1 MLGKGI
7 FARKKGIN
15 METQQVKNNNQ
26 ETKVDN
32 NTQLINEI
40 EEKPSDTILQDSLEE
55 ITNLKSQVDILQDK
69 LLRTIAESDNTRK
82 RLEKLIEDTKHY
94 AIFSFAKDLLS
105 VNDNLSRALEHKPQN
120 AEGDLNNII
129 TGIEMTKSELTNI
142 LKKHGLESI
151 EPLLGEKF
159 DYNIHHAI
167 SQVVS
172 DEYDQDSIVEIMQSG
187 YKIKNRLLRPA
198 IVQVSKKNS

>member
-1 MLGKGI
+1 
-7 FARKKGIN
+7 
-15 METQQVKNNNQ
+15 MEKQQEKNNDNQ
-26 ETKVDN
+26 EIKVDN
-32 NTQLINEI
+32 DAQLVNEI
-40 EEKPSDTILQDSLEE
+40 EEDTTDTLILQNSLQE
-55 ITNLKSQVDILQDK
+55 IASLKSQIEILQDK

-82 RLEKLIEDTKHY
+82 RLEKLIEEAKDY

-120 AEGDLNNII
+120 TEGDLASII
-129 TGIEMTKSELTNI
+129 TGVEMTKNELTSI

-172 DEYDQDSIVEIMQSG
+172 DEYDQDSIIGIMQSG
-187 YKIKNRLLRPA
+187 YKIKDRLIRPA
-198 IVQVSKKNS
+198 IVQVSKKT

>member
-1 MLGKGI
+1 
-7 FARKKGIN
+7 
-15 METQQVKNNNQ
+15 MEKQQEKNNDNQ
-26 ETKVDN
+26 EIKVDN
-32 NTQLINEI
+32 DAQLLNEI
-40 EEKPSDTILQDSLEE
+40 EEDPADTLILQDSLQE
-55 ITNLKSQVDILQDK
+55 ITSLKSQIEILQDK

-82 RLEKLIEDTKHY
+82 RLEKLIEDAKDY

-120 AEGDLNNII
+120 TEGDLASII
-129 TGIEMTKSELTNI
+129 TGVEMTKSELTSI

-172 DEYDQDSIVEIMQSG
+172 DEYDQDSVIGIMQSG
-187 YKIKNRLLRPA
+187 YKIKDRLVRPA
-198 IVQVSKKNS
+198 IVQVSKKI

>member
-1 MLGKGI
+1 
-7 FARKKGIN
+7 
-15 METQQVKNNNQ
+15 MEKQQEKNNDNQ
-26 ETKVDN
+26 EIKVDN
-32 NTQLINEI
+32 DAQLLNEI
-40 EEKPSDTILQDSLEE
+40 EEDPTNTPILQDSLQE
-55 ITNLKSQVDILQDK
+55 IASLKSQIEILQDK
-69 LLRTIAESDNTRK
+69 LLRTTAESDNTRK
-82 RLEKLIEDTKHY
+82 RLEKLIEDAKDY

-120 AEGDLNNII
+120 TEGDLASII
-129 TGIEMTKSELTNI
+129 TGVEMTKNELTSI

-172 DEYDQDSIVEIMQSG
+172 DEYDQDSIIGIMQSG
-187 YKIKNRLLRPA
+187 YKIKDRLVRPA
-198 IVQVSKKNS
+198 IVQVSKKT

>member
-1 MLGKGI
+1 
-7 FARKKGIN
+7 
-15 METQQVKNNNQ
+15 MEKQQEKNNDNQ
-26 ETKVDN
+26 EIKVDN
-32 NTQLINEI
+32 DAQLVNEI
-40 EEKPSDTILQDSLEE
+40 EEDTTDTLILQDSLQE
-55 ITNLKSQVDILQDK
+55 IASLKSQIEILQDK

-82 RLEKLIEDTKHY
+82 RLEKLIEEAKDY

-120 AEGDLNNII
+120 TEGDLASII
-129 TGIEMTKSELTNI
+129 TGVEMTKNELTSI

-172 DEYDQDSIVEIMQSG
+172 DEYDQDSIIGIMQSG
-187 YKIKNRLLRPA
+187 YKIKDRLIRPA
-198 IVQVSKKNS
+198 IVQVSKKT

>member
-1 MLGKGI
+1 
-7 FARKKGIN
+7 
-15 METQQVKNNNQ
+15 MEKQQEKNNDNQ
-26 ETKVDN
+26 EIKVDN
-32 NTQLINEI
+32 DAQLVNEI
-40 EEKPSDTILQDSLEE
+40 EEDTTDTLILQNSLQE
-55 ITNLKSQVDILQDK
+55 IASLKSQIEILQDK

-82 RLEKLIEDTKHY
+82 RLEKLIEEAKDY
-94 AIFSFAKDLLS
+94 AIFSFAKDMLS

-120 AEGDLNNII
+120 TEGDLASII
-129 TGIEMTKSELTNI
+129 TGVEMTKNELTSI

-172 DEYDQDSIVEIMQSG
+172 DEYDQDSIIGIMQSG
-187 YKIKNRLLRPA
+187 YKIKDRLIRPA
-198 IVQVSKKNS
+198 IVQVSKKT

>member
-1 MLGKGI
+1 
-7 FARKKGIN
+7 
-15 METQQVKNNNQ
+15 MEKQHEKNNGNQ
-26 ETKVDN
+26 EIKVDN
-32 NTQLINEI
+32 DAQLVNET
-40 EEKPSDTILQDSLEE
+40 EEDTTDTLILQDSLQE
-55 ITNLKSQVDILQDK
+55 IASLKNQIEVLQDK

-82 RLEKLIEDTKHY
+82 RLEKLIEDAKDY

-120 AEGDLNNII
+120 TEGDLASII
-129 TGIEMTKSELTNI
+129 TGVEMTKSELTSI

-172 DEYDQDSIVEIMQSG
+172 DEYDQDSIIGIMQSG
-187 YKIKNRLLRPA
+187 YKIKDRLVRPA
-198 IVQVSKKNS
+198 IVQVSKKT

>member
-1 MLGKGI
+1 
-7 FARKKGIN
+7 
-15 METQQVKNNNQ
+15 MEKQQDNNSNNQ
-26 ETKVDN
+26 EIDTDA
-32 NTQLINEI
+32 QLLNAVENQ
-40 EEKPSDTILQDSLEE
+40 PSDSLTLQDSLQE
-55 ITNLKSQVDILQDK
+55 IASLKNQIEVLQDK

-82 RLEKLIEDTKHY
+82 RLEKLIEDAKDY

-120 AEGDLNNII
+120 TEGDLASVI
-129 TGIEMTKSELTNI
+129 TGVEMTKSELTSI

-172 DEYDQDSIVEIMQSG
+172 DEYDQDSIIGIMQSG
-187 YKIKNRLLRPA
+187 YKIKDRLVRPA
-198 IVQVSKKNS
+198 IVQVSKKT

>member
-1 MLGKGI
+1 
-7 FARKKGIN
+7 
-15 METQQVKNNNQ
+15 MEKQHEKNNGNQ
-26 ETKVDN
+26 EIKVDN
-32 NTQLINEI
+32 DAQLVNEI
-40 EEKPSDTILQDSLEE
+40 EENPTDTLILQDSLQE
-55 ITNLKSQVDILQDK
+55 IASLKSQIEILQDK

-82 RLEKLIEDTKHY
+82 RLEKLIEDAKDY

-120 AEGDLNNII
+120 TEGDLASII
-129 TGIEMTKSELTNI
+129 TGVEMTKSELTSI

-172 DEYDQDSIVEIMQSG
+172 DEYDQDSIIGIMQSG
-187 YKIKNRLLRPA
+187 YKIKDRLVRPA
-198 IVQVSKKNS
+198 IVQVSKKT